1 MGDRIRE
8 ARIRYALSALVWAA
22 FALRAF
28 HLDFQS
34 LWRDEV
40 DAIIFATR
48 ALPRLLSTLTK
59 PKENGPLYFL
69 LLKPWI
75 TLTGDSEFSVRF
87 LSLTFGVLAVPLV
100 YALGRRW
107 LSPLGSVLGAL
118 LMVFSPYLI
127 WYSQEAKMYTLI
139 TFLTMLSLYL
149 YMEALAR
156 GRWPYWAAYIVVTSF
171 CLYTHILAALIIPLE
186 IILFVVWW
194 PRHRARLRPW
204 LAAIGC
210 VTLPYIPLAIW
221 EVPLLFSSYETGHPF
236 YPLGKVLNTLF
247 LAFSHGVS
255 GVVSSW
261 LLILTSVLFIFLFL
275 AGVFL
280 DSKKLNPAIDSDAR
294 RGQGPVPSPAEGK
307 ACPACREPGRRA
319 RPELCRRVEGVTLL
333 LYLFL
338 PVIGVYLI
346 SLGMPIFADRYLIY
360 VAPAFYLILAR
371 GLAAVKLRSNA
382 IFALCLILV
391 LTLNVRSIW
400 AQSHTRLKSDFRAAA
415 QYFALQR
422 EPDDLVIFLMPY
434 VRHTFEY
441 YYRDD
446 YYPADGP
453 CTNNGMS
460 EGELEAI
467 LGQMTE
473 GHRGVWLVASEAEL
487 WDERGLV
494 KAWLDGNGE
503 LVDGKEFA
511 RVKLYR
517 YELGE
522 KR

>member
-1 MGDRIRE
+1 M
-8 ARIRYALSALVWAA
+8 
-22 FALRAF
+22 
-28 HLDFQS
+28 
-34 LWRDEV
+34 
-40 DAIIFATR
+40 
-48 ALPRLLSTLTK
+48 
-59 PKENGPLYFL
+59 
-69 LLKPWI
+69 
-75 TLTGDSEFSVRF
+75 
-87 LSLTFGVLAVPLV
+87 
-100 YALGRRW
+100 
-107 LSPLGSVLGAL
+107 LGAL
-118 LMVFSPYLI
+118 LVAFSPYLI

-149 YMEALAR
+149 YVEALVR
-156 GRWPYWAAYIVVTSF
+156 GRWPYWTAYIVVTSF

-186 IILFVVWW
+186 MILFVVWW

-236 YPLGKVLNTLF
+236 CPLGKVLNTLF
-247 LAFSHGVS
+247 FAFSHGVS
-255 GVVSSW
+255 GVASSW
-261 LLILTSVLFIFLFL
+261 LMILTSVLFTFLFL

-280 DSKKLNPAIDSDAR
+280 GGKKLNSAIDSGTR
-294 RGQGPVPSPAEGK
+294 RGQGPALPAPSTVEGSL
-307 ACPACREPGRRA
+307 A
-319 RPELCRRVEGVTLL
+319 EGVTLL

-338 PVIGVYLI
+338 PIIGVYLI

-371 GLAAVKLRSNA
+371 GLAAVKRRSNA
-382 IFALCLILV
+382 VFALCLALV
-391 LTLNVRSIW
+391 LALNARSIW
-400 AQSHTRLKSDFRAAA
+400 AQSHTRLKSDFRTAA

-422 EPDDLVIFLMPY
+422 EPDDVVIFLMPY

-446 YYPADGP
+446 YHPADGP

-460 EGELEAI
+460 ESELEAI
-467 LGQMTE
+467 LAQMTE
-473 GHRGVWLVASEAEL
+473 GHRGIWLMASEAEL

-511 RVKLYR
+511 RVRLYR
-517 YELGE
+517 YELRE